1 MFNFFKPKK
10 KNIPTELPKKLI
22 TSGILKYH

>member
-1 MFNFFKPKK
+1 MFTFFKPKK
-10 KNIPTELPKKLI
+10 KNTPTELPIKLI